1 MTAPAP
7 KITVAIPV
15 YNREKYV
22 GAAIDSI
29 LAQSFTDFE
38 VLVVDDA
45 STDGSRAVVE
55 AYRDQRVRLHALP
68 ANLGIAGVRNACLE
82 LARGE
87 YLAFLDSDDLSHP
100 DRLSAQVAFL
110 DGHPDHAAVGAWS
123 QWMDEA
129 GRPLKRFK
137 RKPLAAEDIA
147 AQRLF
152 RAGIENSTA
161 MARTAVLRRYGHDER
176 YEIGSDYDLWA
187 RVAVDHK
194 LANLPRV
201 LVLRRAH
208 GQATTR
214 LAAERK
220 QRLRQAIYADQLER
234 LGISFNE
241 TDLERHFLLR
251 RMIKLGF
258 APDRGF
264 LDWGEAWLLKLQSA
278 NRTAHCYPE
287 PAFSKVLGSFWL
299 RACWC
304 AYRGGL
310 GWDAWR
316 RLARSP
322 LRRWAGAGLWQGLAL
337 RAPQPIARLMA

>member
-1 MTAPAP
+1 MTEAAP
-7 KITVAIPV
+7 KVTVAIPV
-15 YNREKYV
+15 HNREKV
-22 GAAIDSI
+22 LGAAIDSI

-38 VLVVDDA
+38 LLVVDDA
-45 STDGSRAVVE
+45 SSDGSCALVE
-55 AYRDQRVRLHALP
+55 AYRDPRIRLHRQP
-68 ANLGIAGVRNACLE
+68 INLGIAGIRNLCVE

-87 YLAFLDSDDLSHP
+87 YLAFLDSDDISDP
-100 DRLSAQVAFL
+100 TRLAFQVAFL
-110 DGHPDHAAVGAWS
+110 DGHRDHAAVGAWS
-123 QWMDEA
+123 QWMDEQ
-129 GRPLKRFK
+129 GRPLRRFK

-161 MARTAVLRRYGHDER
+161 MARTAVLRAYGHDER
-176 YEIGSDYDLWA
+176 YQIGSDYDLWA
-187 RVAVDHK
+187 RMAVDHK

-208 GQATTR
+208 EQATTR
-214 LAAERK
+214 LAADRK
-220 QRLRQAIYADQLER
+220 QRLRQAIYAGQLEQ
-234 LGISFNE
+234 LGVSFSE

-251 RMIKLGF
+251 RMNKLGF
-258 APDRGF
+258 VPDRDY

-278 NRTAHCYPE
+278 NRTARCYPE

-299 RACWC
+299 RCCWL

-310 GWDAWR
+310 GWAAWR

-322 LRRWAGAGLWQGLAL
+322 LRRWVGAGLLQDLAL
-337 RAPQPIARLMA
+337 SAPQPVARLMA